1 LLCYCQVAAG
11 GVHSLVLT
19 IDGIVYSCGVN
30 EKGTVPVEGLEAEET
45 IDKFS
50 EIVFSDEIKKLGKV
64 TFQLI
69 QKLIFYINS
78 RSFKSQPVPVFLL
91 L

>member
-1 LLCYCQVAAG
+1 MFCHFQVAAG

-19 IDGIVYSCGVN
+19 IDGVVYSCGVN

-64 TFQLI
+64 IFLI
-69 QKLIFYINS
+69 KL
-78 RSFKSQPVPVFLL
+78 
-91 L
+91 